1 MTIVVFFT
9 AKFMMERVSLRAA
22 QFSENDMSADIGNK
36 HWIYAS
42 IVTIIFVVFYFLVS
56 KEFNRI
62 EDEHEEPEEN

>member
-1 MTIVVFFT
+1 
-9 AKFMMERVSLRAA
+9 
-22 QFSENDMSADIGNK
+22 MSADIGNK